1 MAATFIARPADD
13 AALERAALCD
23 ADNPFLTVRYLQSQ
37 RALGREAWLL
47 AVEADGAIDGAID
60 AAALAFLERGRIRRT
75 LTIPSSP
82 PVPADSPYW
91 TGVRAF
97 VAEHGVT
104 DLELSTFASPE
115 SRIPTWPGETER
127 IDRTEFA
134 MMLRDVDLLARVS
147 KSHRERVSKGRRKGL
162 IVRRDSSDAA
172 IDAHVALHIN
182 SMDRRK
188 SRGENVS
195 LAFERAGSAALLAS
209 GAGELYQAML
219 GEHVASSLLVLR
231 SSTGAYS
238 ESSGNSKEGM
248 GIGASHFLRYET
260 AVTLQSDG
268 IGVFYLGGARPSE
281 EGLRAFKAGFG
292 TTPIDTQSVVAYLGG
307 PLRQKLSAVIQ
318 RVRST
323 TKPNEAP

>member
-1 MAATFIARPADD
+1 VSASFIARPADD
-13 AALERAALCD
+13 EALERASLTD

-37 RALGREAWLL
+37 RSLGREGWLFS
-47 AVEADGAIDGAID
+47 VESADVMD
-60 AAALAFLERGRIRRT
+60 AAALCFLERGRIRRT
-75 LTIPSSP
+75 LTIPSAP
-82 PVPADSPYW
+82 PVPADSPFW
-91 TGVRAF
+91 TGVRAY

-115 SRIPTWPGETER
+115 SRLPEWPGETER

-134 MMLRDVDLLARVS
+134 MVLRDVDLLARVS

-162 IVRRDSSDAA
+162 VVRRENSSEA

-195 LAFERAGSAALLAS
+195 LAFEREGSAALLAS
-209 GAGELYQAML
+209 GAGELFQAML

-231 SSTGAYS
+231 SKTGAYS

-260 AVTLQSDG
+260 AVTLQAEG
-268 IGVFYLGGARPSE
+268 IEIFYLGGARPSE

-292 TTPIDTQSVVAYLGG
+292 TMPIDTQSVVAYLGG
-307 PLRQKLSAVIQ
+307 SLRHKLSDVIQ
-318 RVRST
+318 RVRTVS
-323 TKPNEAP
+323 KSGERE